1 MTPASVSGKDLGGK
15 RGAGDDLV
23 KDKRQED
30 NKVHTMSG
38 NEHYYLPSQDTSEDG
53 WYCNSNKKKMKFL
66 FDMSLSI
73 TTHTK
78 IFHSQL

>member
-15 RGAGDDLV
+15 KGAGDDLV

-53 WYCNSNKKKMKFL
+53 WYCNSNKKKEEVS
-66 FDMSLSI
+66 D
-73 TTHTK
+73 
-78 IFHSQL
+78 